1 MAIYHLEAK
10 VVSRGAGRSAVA
22 ASAYLSCSRLYNDY
36 DGIQHD
42 YTKKQGLVWQQV
54 FLPEYAPQEWKD
66 REQLWN
72 AVEEVETAKDSRL
85 AREFVV
91 ALPIEL
97 SREEQIELLQE
108 FIQEQFLSD
117 GMCADAAIHD
127 TDGHNPHA
135 HILLTVR
142 PLDGQGHWQYKTE
155 KEYLCV
161 RNGEEKGFTAAEFR
175 TAQADGWE
183 KQYPYKV
190 GKKKVYM
197 TPSDAEAQGLVRADT
212 HPKSTRYGRQNPIS
226 ERWNS
231 EEQLVSWRA
240 AWADVSNRYLERA
253 GFTERIDHR
262 SNAERGLDTIPTIHE
277 GPVARALE
285 RQGVVS
291 FRCEINRQIREQN
304 RLIRALRAEIQKLTE
319 AIKSSVPALAR
330 ALETARKGILLLR
343 YSWLYHTGAARKLDE
358 SIQAIQPDYAR
369 YLEIRKLLRE
379 KAKQKKDL
387 TAELRMLNPLN
398 LMRRAEIKKALAT
411 LTEDMEELRSEM
423 DMLIA
428 GFGKGDPDGMKEV
441 KQQLDA
447 LNANKTGLEDVA
459 AKAADALDAEVQ
471 KYHAL
476 QEQSEAVDAEEL
488 HTARMELRGNMTAEV
503 REKIKD
509 TFGKHYDADR
519 FRQADR
525 EVSELLGEPHP
536 QKDRSIVRKLKEP
549 QEQSVVQ
556 TRKHNNEMEL

>member
-1 MAIYHLEAK
+1 MNYLNNNPIIIGIDHGYGNIKTAHTCFRTGVTAHDREPTFKNDLLIYEGRYYTIGEGHKEFAADKMTDGDYYILTLAAIGRELNIRKINSARIYLAAGLPLTW
-10 VVSRGAGRSAVA
+10 VSEQKDAFR
-22 ASAYLSCSRLYNDY
+22 AYL
-36 DGIQHD
+36 
-42 YTKKQGLVWQQV
+42 
-54 FLPEYAPQEWKD
+54 LPSE
-66 REQLWN
+66 
-72 AVEEVETAKDSRL
+72 
-85 AREFVV
+85 
-91 ALPIEL
+91 
-97 SREEQIELLQE
+97 
-108 FIQEQFLSD
+108 
-117 GMCADAAIHD
+117 
-127 TDGHNPHA
+127 
-135 HILLTVR
+135 
-142 PLDGQGHWQYKTE
+142 
-155 KEYLCV
+155 
-161 RNGEEKGFTAAEFR
+161 
-175 TAQADGWE
+175 
-183 KQYPYKV
+183 
-190 GKKKVYM
+190 
-197 TPSDAEAQGLVRADT
+197 AEARGLVRADK